1 MTVLLVIAFF
11 ATFILI
17 DWMITRRAL
26 ARDAAAAPSVSA
38 SLEPVWVSGYRL
50 PEDLHYHQGHV
61 WVRPLDARTALV
73 GLDDFA
79 RGLIGTARGVRVP
92 ALGDWLQQGGSGF
105 GVMAM
110 LVAVERGW
118 IARQDACDRLAR
130 MARFLLRAN
139 SYHGILPHFL
149 NGETGRTIPFTRKD
163 DGADLVETSFLIQGL
178 LCARQYFDRD
188 EPPERELRVRIN
200 RLWEEA
206 EWRWH
211 TRDGSNVLYW
221 HWSPNNGWSM
231 NAEIHGWNE
240 CLITYV
246 LAASAPRYG
255 VDAEIYHRGW
265 AMGREFRN
273 SRDFHGVRLPLGPDG
288 RTHLFPPEIP

>member
-105 GVMAM
+105 GVDVDGRSAAF
-110 LVAVERGW
+110 LAPVEGEVVEVNKELRKNPALATEDPYGRGW
-118 IARQDACDRLAR
+118 VLKLRANDLATNLKNLLSGR
-130 MARFLLRAN
+130 MARRWMEESREALELRLMALSGSVLQDGGEPAADFAKHLPDDEWKRLVGEFLL
-139 SYHGILPHFL
+139 
-149 NGETGRTIPFTRKD
+149 T
-163 DGADLVETSFLIQGL
+163 
-178 LCARQYFDRD
+178 
-188 EPPERELRVRIN
+188 
-200 RLWEEA
+200 
-206 EWRWH
+206 
-211 TRDGSNVLYW
+211 
-221 HWSPNNGWSM
+221 
-231 NAEIHGWNE
+231 
-240 CLITYV
+240 
-246 LAASAPRYG
+246 
-255 VDAEIYHRGW
+255 
-265 AMGREFRN
+265 
-273 SRDFHGVRLPLGPDG
+273 
-288 RTHLFPPEIP
+288 